1 MASGSRPDRRV
12 LVADDDDLV
21 RLVLRRALERQELVV
36 VEALT
41 GTSTEDIAGTP
52 LDLAIVDAHMPG
64 SDLASCL
71 TTLRRNNPG
80 IPLLVISGD
89 ATAPTD
95 PSLPDFT
102 FLSKPVNLHEF
113 LSTVTELLDGR
124 DASS

>member
-21 RLVLRRALERQELVV
+21 RLVLRRALERHSLVV
-36 VEALT
+36 VEAMS
-41 GTSTEDIAGTP
+41 GTTTEDVAGTA

-64 SDLASCL
+64 SGLLACL
-71 TTLRRNNPG
+71 TALRRGNPG

-89 ATAPTD
+89 ATAPAD
-95 PSLPDFT
+95 PALPDFT

-113 LSTVTELLDGR
+113 LETVTDLLGGG

>member
-21 RLVLRRALERQELVV
+21 RLVLRRAFERQSLVV
-36 VEALT
+36 IEAT
-41 GTSTEDIAGTP
+41 SGTNTENIAGTP

-64 SDLASCL
+64 SDLAECL
-71 TTLRRNNPG
+71 AALRRGNPG

-89 ATAPTD
+89 ATAPAD
-95 PSLPDFT
+95 PALPEFT
-102 FLSKPVNLHEF
+102 FLSKPVNLGEF
-113 LSTVTELLDGR
+113 LNTVTELLDGR